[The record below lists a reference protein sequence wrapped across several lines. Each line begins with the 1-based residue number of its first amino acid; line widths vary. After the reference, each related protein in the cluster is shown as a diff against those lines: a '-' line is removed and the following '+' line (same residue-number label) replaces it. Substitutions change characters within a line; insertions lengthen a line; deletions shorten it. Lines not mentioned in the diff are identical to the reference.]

1 MIQGFADELRDQGR
15 GVAGALLVV
24 GLALSY
30 TMETWWHGWQLP
42 VTTLLAYAVV
52 GLAVVL
58 ALTRYVGFRQQETGQ
73 KELDP
78 WQVFTNFTE
87 LLVQSFVTA
96 YAVLLLFGILDLESS
111 LYEVARLGLILV
123 VPMGFGAAM
132 ANHLLVG
139 SNGEQSFEFPKN
151 LGLFAL
157 GAVFLAAPVAPTQE
171 MELMAAHAGWW
182 RLAAI
187 VVASVLASYL
197 MLYEL
202 EFKGQDQRLER
213 HSAVTM
219 WGSTFVAYV
228 VAFVVSVAM
237 LATFG
242 HFSTTPPE
250 VWVQEAIVL
259 SFMGSIGGSAA
270 QVVL

>member
-1 MIQGFADELRDQGR
+1 MLQGLGDELREQGR
-15 GVAGALLVV
+15 GVVGALLVA

-30 TMETWWHGWQLP
+30 TMEVWWHGWQLP
-42 VTTLLAYAVV
+42 VTTVLVYAVV

-58 ALTRYVGFRQQETGQ
+58 AIARSVGFRKDETGGKQ
-73 KELDP
+73 LGLP
-78 WQVFTNFTE
+78 RVFANFAE

-96 YAVLLLFGILDLESS
+96 YAVLLLFGIIGLASS
-111 LYEVARLGLILV
+111 PYTVARLGLILV

-132 ANHLLVG
+132 ANHVLG
-139 SNGEQSFEFPKN
+139 GKEGEKSFEFPRN

-157 GAVFLAAPVAPTQE
+157 GAIFLAAPVAPTQE

-187 VVASVLASYL
+187 VVASVLASHL

-202 EFKGQDQRLER
+202 EFKGQKQRLKG
-213 HSAVTM
+213 HSAVTV
-219 WGSTFVAYV
+219 WGSTFIAYL
-228 VAFVVSVAM
+228 VAFVVAVAM
-237 LATFG
+237 LAAFG
-242 HFSTTPPE
+242 HFSATPPE

-259 SFMGSIGGSAA
+259 SFIGSIGGSAA